1 MVFSSKVFLFYFL
14 PIVLI
19 GYYLLKRNRKAS
31 NLFLT
36 LMSLLFYA
44 WGEPKFVFVMI
55 ASIAAN
61 WLFGLWV
68 DSMKQKGKSA
78 KPALIASVVFNL
90 ALLGVFKYL
99 RNARTHV
106 SSLSLRRLMIRE
118 TTCRLCYRFPE

>member
-68 DSMKQKGKSA
+68 DSMKQ
-78 KPALIASVVFNL
+78 
-90 ALLGVFKYL
+90 
-99 RNARTHV
+99 
-106 SSLSLRRLMIRE
+106 RE
-118 TTCRLCYRFPE
+118 KAQNPR